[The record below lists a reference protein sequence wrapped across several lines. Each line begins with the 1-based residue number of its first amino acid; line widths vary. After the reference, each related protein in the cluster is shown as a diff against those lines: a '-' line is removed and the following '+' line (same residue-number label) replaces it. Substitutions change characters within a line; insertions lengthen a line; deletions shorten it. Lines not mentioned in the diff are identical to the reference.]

1 MSSRSIVE
9 EKQGGGRRPW
19 HVMCT
24 KGGGGRTQLSTLAMV
39 AKGQGDGTVSAWVR
53 AASSHQVEYKNAQGR
68 VYWYHPGER
77 KSVWDKPNELKSARE
92 RAMDTTPWREYKSG
106 DRSYYVNKET
116 KESTW
121 KIPADLQAFLDTIPD
136 EPAPATAARPS
147 KSMSPAL
154 SPATPPRGATPT
166 HEAVGTA
173 ALRQQTSSVTRHAT
187 PVYATQEEAEAAFQ
201 SLLQRKNVNASSTWE
216 QTLREIITEPLYK
229 ALRTLAERK
238 AVFHRYVDELK
249 AQQAARREQK
259 SAELRPKMLR
269 AVPDLKPYAS
279 YATFKKKLGT
289 HPLWSELEDEEQA
302 VSIFEAIRQDLREK
316 EAARQ
321 KARGEQRRAQ
331 FLALLQKIEIR
342 PTTRWKDVQPQAPVA
357 DMPLTEQLR
366 VFEDHMARV
375 EADEREQQQGH
386 GHSRQDRKARD
397 AFRSLLEERI
407 KEGTLHA
414 RSTWA
419 SFFPMIREDERLLN
433 MTRVSSGSSAQ
444 DLFYDALD
452 ALEREFAGYMRSV
465 QTSMREHQ
473 TLAREAADWDA
484 WKETV
489 QESDMIRALPEHT
502 LRALFDE
509 CVYQSERDTRD
520 MRRRTERRLRHYADD
535 LRYAFRHVEPPLD
548 IHASFEEVLPRI
560 RMLPEYMALE
570 RAGDDETNTT
580 ARAAWDRYV
589 RRQTE
594 KLADAMYAPG
604 RSRTDYTDLDDA
616 GEERKRK
623 EPPEFPDPR
632 AVRRRTEYET

>member
-1 MSSRSIVE
+1 
-9 EKQGGGRRPW
+9 
-19 HVMCT
+19 
-24 KGGGGRTQLSTLAMV
+24 MV

-289 HPLWSELEDEEQA
+289 HPLWSEL
-302 VSIFEAIRQDLREK
+302 
-316 EAARQ
+316 
-321 KARGEQRRAQ
+321 
-331 FLALLQKIEIR
+331 
-342 PTTRWKDVQPQAPVA
+342 
-357 DMPLTEQLR
+357 
-366 VFEDHMARV
+366 
-375 EADEREQQQGH
+375 
-386 GHSRQDRKARD
+386 
-397 AFRSLLEERI
+397 
-407 KEGTLHA
+407 
-414 RSTWA
+414 
-419 SFFPMIREDERLLN
+419 
-433 MTRVSSGSSAQ
+433 
-444 DLFYDALD
+444 
-452 ALEREFAGYMRSV
+452 
-465 QTSMREHQ
+465 
-473 TLAREAADWDA
+473 
-484 WKETV
+484 
-489 QESDMIRALPEHT
+489 
-502 LRALFDE
+502 
-509 CVYQSERDTRD
+509 
-520 MRRRTERRLRHYADD
+520 
-535 LRYAFRHVEPPLD
+535 
-548 IHASFEEVLPRI
+548 
-560 RMLPEYMALE
+560 
-570 RAGDDETNTT
+570 
-580 ARAAWDRYV
+580 
-589 RRQTE
+589 
-594 KLADAMYAPG
+594 
-604 RSRTDYTDLDDA
+604 
-616 GEERKRK
+616 
-623 EPPEFPDPR
+623 
-632 AVRRRTEYET
+632 

>member
-1 MSSRSIVE
+1 M
-9 EKQGGGRRPW
+9 
-19 HVMCT
+19 
-24 KGGGGRTQLSTLAMV
+24 
-39 AKGQGDGTVSAWVR
+39 
-53 AASSHQVEYKNAQGR
+53 EYKNAQGR

-77 KSVWDKPNELKSARE
+77 RSVWDKPNELKSARE
-92 RAMDTTPWREYKSG
+92 RAMDTTSWREYKSG

-121 KIPADLQAFLDTIPD
+121 NIPADLKAFLNSIPD
-136 EPAPATAARPS
+136 EPAPAVAARPS
-147 KSMSPAL
+147 KSASPAL
-154 SPATPPRGATPT
+154 SPATPPSGATPT

-249 AQQAARREQK
+249 ANQAARREEK
-259 SAELRPKMLR
+259 SAELRPKMQR
-269 AVPDLKPYAS
+269 AVPGLKPYAS
-279 YATFKKKLGT
+279 FATFKKKLGA

-302 VSIFEAIRQDLREK
+302 VSIFEAIRRDLREK
-316 EAARQ
+316 EEVRQ
-321 KARGEQRRAQ
+321 KEHSEQRRAQ
-331 FLALLQKIEIR
+331 FLAFLQTMEIH
-342 PTTRWKDVQPQAPVA
+342 PTTRWKDIQHNAHVPN
-357 DMPLTEQLR
+357 MPLTEQLR
-366 VFEDHMARV
+366 VFEDHMARI
-375 EADEREQQQGH
+375 EADERERQQGH
-386 GHSRQDRKARD
+386 GHSRQDRKIRD
-397 AFRSLLEERI
+397 AFRALLEERI
-407 KEGTLHA
+407 KDGTLHA

-419 SFFPMIREDERLLN
+419 SFFPMIREDVRLVD
-433 MTRVSSGSSAQ
+433 MTHTSSGSSAQ
-444 DLFYDALD
+444 DLFYDVLD
-452 ALEREFAGYMRSV
+452 TLEREFAGYMRTI

-473 TLAREAADWDA
+473 TFAREAADWDA

-489 QESDMIRALPEHT
+489 QQVDTIQALPEHT

-535 LRYAFRHVEPPLD
+535 LRYAFRHVVPPLD

-560 RMLPEYMALE
+560 RVLPEYIALE
-570 RAGDDETNTT
+570 RAGDDDKHTT

-616 GEERKRK
+616 GDERKRK
-623 EPPEFPDPR
+623 EPPRYQDPR